1 MLQDLEQLLSESRA
15 LLASPDPDFEQLQEW
30 SGRRAT
36 LFARL
41 QEADAQVAEQ
51 DRPEA
56 VRLIEEL
63 LSEDAAVESMV
74 KQQLGRLGRQLV
86 AVGNMRRALKD
97 DPLSHPAALL
107 QRFV

>member
-1 MLQDLEQLLSESRA
+1 MLQDLENLLNESRA
-15 LLASPDPDFEQLQEW
+15 LLASPDLDLEQLQEW
-30 SGRRAT
+30 SERRAL

-56 VRLIEEL
+56 VRLIEDL
-63 LSEDAAVESMV
+63 LNEDAAVQAMLNER
-74 KQQLGRLGRQLV
+74 LGRLGRQLV
-86 AVGNMRRALKD
+86 AVGKMRRALKV
-97 DPLSHPAALL
+97 DPLSHPASVL

>member
-1 MLQDLEQLLSESRA
+1 MVKDLEKLLNESRE
-15 LLASPDPDFEQLQEW
+15 LVASPDPDFEQLREW
-30 SGRRAT
+30 SARRAA

-63 LSEDAAVESMV
+63 LKEDAAVECA
-74 KQQLGRLGRQLV
+74 LRERLERLGRQL
-86 AVGNMRRALKD
+86 AALGNMRRGLKD
-97 DPLSHPAALL
+97 DSLSHPAALL
-107 QRFV
+107 QRFA

>member
-1 MLQDLEQLLSESRA
+1 MLQDLENLLNESRA
-15 LLASPDPDFEQLQEW
+15 LLASPDLDLEQLQEW
-30 SGRRAT
+30 SERRAL

-41 QEADAQVAEQ
+41 QEADAQVAAQ

-56 VRLIEEL
+56 VRLIEAL
-63 LSEDAAVESMV
+63 LGEDAAVQAMLKER
-74 KQQLGRLGRQLV
+74 LGRLGRQLV
-86 AVGNMRRALKD
+86 ALGNMRRALKD